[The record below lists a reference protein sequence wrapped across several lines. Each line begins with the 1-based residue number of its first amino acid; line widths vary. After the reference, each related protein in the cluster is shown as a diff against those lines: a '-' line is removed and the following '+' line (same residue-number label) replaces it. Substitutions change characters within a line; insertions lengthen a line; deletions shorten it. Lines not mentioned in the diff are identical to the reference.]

1 MECLFVS
8 FATDSDREGV
18 PTKEVAQRLKH
29 LQRHREFL
37 TIEDGF
43 VLTLENSHC
52 LISDCAERP
61 LGQRSA
67 LDGVLT
73 GKGASKACAV
83 M

>member
-1 MECLFVS
+1 VEFPFVS
-8 FATDSDREGV
+8 LATDSDREGV
-18 PTKEVAQRLKH
+18 PTKEVAQRLKY